1 LFFAHSISRIKTVV
15 AATTL
20 VALAGCGA
28 ATLPGEGVIND
39 PSEDQNRAMYE
50 FNVAVD
56 RAIMRPV
63 SVGAGTILPEPVRR
77 GIGNVASNLDQPRYV
92 VNNLLQLRFEEALQ
106 NTWRFVVNSTVG
118 LGGLLDPASG
128 IGLYEAD
135 TDFGETLHVWGAPE
149 GSYVVLPIL
158 GPSTSR
164 DTVGLVVDRAMN
176 PVRIFIDTPES
187 YYLSAVN
194 IGNAVNTRYRF
205 GDTIDE
211 LYYESADGYAAARIL
226 YLSNRRFEL
235 RGEAQDDYFDPYTD
249 SYEDPNAQ

>member
-1 LFFAHSISRIKTVV
+1 MFFAYLTRCIKSILAV
-15 AATTL
+15 A
-20 VALAGCGA
+20 ALAGLAACGA

-39 PSEDQNRAMYE
+39 PSENQNRAMYE

-56 RAIMRPV
+56 RAVIRPV
-63 SVGAGTILPEPVRR
+63 SVGAGTVLPEPVRR
-77 GIGNVASNLDQPRYV
+77 GIGNFASNLDQPRYIL
-92 VNNLLQLRFEEALQ
+92 NNLLQLRFEEALQ
-106 NTWRFVVNSTVG
+106 NTWRFAVNSTVG
-118 LGGLLDPASG
+118 LGGILDPASG

-149 GSYVVLPIL
+149 GAYVVLPIL

-164 DTVGLVVDRAMN
+164 DTAGYVVDRAMN
-176 PVRIFIDTPES
+176 PTRLLIPAPES
-187 YYLSAVN
+187 YYLTAVN
-194 IGNAVNTRYRF
+194 IGNAINTRYRF

-235 RGEAQDDYFDPYTD
+235 RGAAQDDYFDPYTD
-249 SYEDPNAQ
+249 AYEDPNAP

>member
-1 LFFAHSISRIKTVV
+1 MLLAHSISRITNT
-15 AATTL
+15 AALLAL
-20 VALAGCGA
+20 VALSACGA

-39 PSEDQNRAMYE
+39 PAEEQNRAMFE

-56 RAIMRPV
+56 RTIVRPA
-63 SVGAGTILPEPVRR
+63 SVGAAAILPEPVRQ
-77 GIGNVASNLDQPRYV
+77 GIGNFASNLDQPRYV
-92 VNNLLQLRFEEALQ
+92 LNNLLQLRFEEALQ
-106 NTWRFVVNSTVG
+106 NTWRFAINSTVG

-149 GSYVVLPIL
+149 GAYVVLPIL

-176 PVRIFIDTPES
+176 PVRFLVEAPES
-187 YYLSAVN
+187 RYLTAIDAV
-194 IGNAVNTRYRF
+194 GALDTRYRY
-205 GDTIDE
+205 GDAIDD
-211 LYYESADGYAAARIL
+211 LYYDSADGYAAARIL

-235 RGEAQDDYFDPYTD
+235 RGAAQDDYFDPYTD
-249 SYEDPNAQ
+249 SYEDPDAQ

>member
-1 LFFAHSISRIKTVV
+1 MFIAPSITRIKTI
-15 AATTL
+15 ATTAAL

-39 PSEDQNRAMYE
+39 PSEAQNRAVFD
-50 FNVAVD
+50 FNVAAD
-56 RAIMRPV
+56 RTVVRPV
-63 SVGAGTILPEPVRR
+63 SVGAAAVLPQPVRQ
-77 GIGNVASNLDQPRYV
+77 GIGNFASNLDQPRYV

-106 NTWRFVVNSTVG
+106 NTWRFAINSTVG

-128 IGLYEAD
+128 IGLYEAE

-149 GSYVVLPIL
+149 GAYVVLPIL

-176 PVRIFIDTPES
+176 PVRFFIDTPES
-187 YYLSAVN
+187 YYLSTVN

>member
-1 LFFAHSISRIKTVV
+1 LFHSGPVRHIKTAL
-15 AATTL
+15 AATF
-20 VALAGCGA
+20 LAGLAACGP

-39 PSEDQNRAMYE
+39 PSEVQNREVHA

-56 RAIMRPV
+56 RAIVRPL
-63 SVGAGTILPEPVRR
+63 SVGAGNAVPEPVRQ
-77 GIGNVASNLDQPRYV
+77 GIGNFADNLDQPRYV
-92 VNNLLQLRFEEALQ
+92 LNNLLQLRIDDALA
-106 NTWRFVVNSTVG
+106 NTFRFAINSTVG

-128 IGLYEAD
+128 IGLHAEE

-149 GSYVVLPIL
+149 GAYVVLPVL

-164 DTVGLVVDRAMN
+164 DTVGFVVDRAMN
-176 PVRIFIDTPES
+176 PVRFFVEPPES
-187 YYLSAVN
+187 YYATAAG
-194 IGNAVNTRYRF
+194 IGGALNTRYRF
-205 GDTIDE
+205 SDTIDE

-249 SYEDPNAQ
+249 TYEDPYAQ

>member
-1 LFFAHSISRIKTVV
+1 LFIAPSITRIKTI
-15 AATTL
+15 ATTAAL

-39 PSEDQNRAMYE
+39 PSEAQNRAVFD
-50 FNVAVD
+50 FNVAAD
-56 RAIMRPV
+56 RTVVRPV
-63 SVGAGTILPEPVRR
+63 SVGAAAVLPQPVRQ
-77 GIGNVASNLDQPRYV
+77 GIGNFASNLDQPRYV

-106 NTWRFVVNSTVG
+106 NTWRFAINSTVG

-128 IGLYEAD
+128 IGLYEAE

-149 GSYVVLPIL
+149 GAYVVLPIL

-176 PVRIFIDTPES
+176 PVRFFIDTPES
-187 YYLSAVN
+187 YYLSTVN